1 MNLSNQN
8 KWIAAGLSCALRIF
22 TGGTFVFSGLVKLL
36 EPYENF
42 RGILAQYELIP
53 HFLNPILAHS
63 IPWLEFLTGVFLIL
77 GFSTGLAAS
86 LAGGLAAGF
95 ALLLAVSMLMKAGLP
110 AHCGC
115 FGQAL
120 ALSLKQ
126 MLVLD
131 LVNALSGLYLVLKPC
146 KALALDRFFP
156 DPKGGEN

>member
-1 MNLSNQN
+1 MNLTKPSE
-8 KWIAAGLSCALRIF
+8 WLAAGVSCALRVF
-22 TGGTFVFSGLVKLL
+22 TGGVFIFSGLVKLL

-42 RGILAQYELIP
+42 RGILAQYQLIP
-53 HFLNPILAHS
+53 HFLNPVLAHS
-63 IPWLEFLTGVFLIL
+63 IPWIEFLTGVFLIL
-77 GFSTGLAAS
+77 GFSTALAAS

-95 ALLLAVSMLMKAGLP
+95 ALLLAVSMALKAGLP

-131 LVNALSGLYLVLKPC
+131 LVNAFSGLYLVLKPSR
-146 KALALDRFFP
+146 ALSLDALFP
-156 DPKGGEN
+156 DSEAG